1 MSKGRFRIRRRGAK
15 MPEYRKRVAP
25 NTVAYA
31 DEGKHKLVVEFSIKA
46 VGAETKTK
54 KIEVKKQ

>member
-1 MSKGRFRIRRRGAK
+1 

>member
-31 DEGKHKLVVEFSIKA
+31 DEGKHKLVVEFSISSPSQ
-46 VGAETKTK
+46 EHQQ
-54 KIEVKKQ
+54 IPSI